1 MRASAR
7 VLPALLLLVLAASPA
22 IAAPGDR
29 FEIRRVDTGD
39 FPEVSILTSV
49 DSSEPLSADN
59 IVIREDGVAVEDVTV
74 TPLREEVPR
83 IDAVLVIDTS
93 GSMEDGPLR
102 AAIDAAER
110 FVARLPATIR
120 VGLVAFSDRPRIL
133 HRISYERPGLLADIA
148 SLSASGETA
157 LYDAT
162 VTAARM
168 FEGEAQRNII
178 LLSDGG
184 DTASRQTLR
193 SAVSLARRRNAV
205 AFTVGLKSGEFDE
218 QALRFMANATGG
230 DYAPAASADLGRVY
244 EGLATEISN
253 QYLLTYRSE
262 SEGGQETTVE
272 VTAFGRTKGVL
283 TLFPRVEQP
292 PPAAEPAPLA
302 EPETSEP
309 AIRDSWGLA
318 LTLGLSFV
326 AAFVAL
332 LVLFG
337 KRYAETRE
345 RELSRLMMA
354 EKSDHADVHVRS
366 QRTFRWIPSTLVRV
380 AARFTDREGIG
391 EALDLKIERAGL
403 PLSPAEFFATSIV
416 AAFTGAIVG
425 AVVLNH
431 FLFVLLT
438 ACLGA
443 GIPNLVVAIL
453 SRRRFTR
460 LHAQLPDI
468 LMILASSIRSGHSF
482 LQALDM
488 VAKESGE
495 PGSSEF
501 ARLVA
506 EIRLG
511 RPMEEAMLAMSD
523 RVGSPDFEWAVMAVN
538 IQREVGGNLTE
549 LLDGIADML
558 RERETLRRQVD
569 VLAAEGRLSIGIL
582 TALPVLLMLYLAIA
596 NPDYLDL
603 LFSTR
608 IGVILLSAAGGL
620 LVIGFLWMRRMIK
633 IDV

>member
-49 DSSEPLSADN
+49 DSSEPLSADD

-162 VTAARM
+162 ITAARM

-292 PPAAEPAPLA
+292 PPEAEPAPLA

>member
-162 VTAARM
+162 ITAARM